1 MENLIKYT
9 QAHEHAIVNNNQYI
23 KDEIHPYVDYRNK
36 VCVKPWGH
44 EFLVFENKNIGMWF
58 LNIMKGHQTS
68 LHCHFK
74 KDTIIIVIKGSAKIM
89 LMDEEVVSLSEMSS
103 IFLPHNNFHGISS
116 FSDEVFLLEIEIFND
131 SLQFSDKNDL
141 LRINDVY
148 DRKTTGYA
156 SSVHVSDH
164 VQDLENYEYFYF
176 AEGYDDDI
184 YGTDMKLSTFHVNNM
199 DKMTILADYQY
210 NILVE
215 GKMFCKHQYL
225 KEGSFIDTSD
235 YHKNPPQFPD
245 NTIKVLSL
253 RNIAHKNNAKIIYD
267 NEQLKIIVQQLK
279 QKNERV
285 ILSSGCFDIVHIGH
299 LKTLLEAKKLGDKL
313 IICLSNDEQ
322 IKKLKGED
330 RPINNY
336 QDRIDLF
343 KTISYVDYIVLYN
356 EENIEKEESLGKI
369 MKIVDPEYWVKG
381 DDYVKEDVLKKH
393 PYLRNIHLCKNVEN
407 KSTTNI
413 IKQIKKM

>member
-1 MENLIKYT
+1 M
-9 QAHEHAIVNNNQYI
+9 
-23 KDEIHPYVDYRNK
+23 
-36 VCVKPWGH
+36 
-44 EFLVFENKNIGMWF
+44 
-58 LNIMKGHQTS
+58 
-68 LHCHFK
+68 
-74 KDTIIIVIKGSAKIM
+74 
-89 LMDEEVVSLSEMSS
+89 
-103 IFLPHNNFHGISS
+103 
-116 FSDEVFLLEIEIFND
+116 
-131 SLQFSDKNDL
+131 
-141 LRINDVY
+141 
-148 DRKTTGYA
+148 
-156 SSVHVSDH
+156 
-164 VQDLENYEYFYF
+164 
-176 AEGYDDDI
+176 
-184 YGTDMKLSTFHVNNM
+184 
-199 DKMTILADYQY
+199 
-210 NILVE
+210 
-215 GKMFCKHQYL
+215 
-225 KEGSFIDTSD
+225 
-235 YHKNPPQFPD
+235 
-245 NTIKVLSL
+245 
-253 RNIAHKNNAKIIYD
+253 
-267 NEQLKIIVQQLK
+267 K